1 MSQAPARENR
11 SQSDPREKT
20 FWYTMARAV
29 TRLLTR
35 TVFPTR
41 WYIPE
46 GLSIKG
52 PAIVVSNHKHWLDP
66 LLIGVKIKNQE
77 VRFLGKKELVKTRLG
92 EKLLTRLHMIV
103 VDRHNSDLK
112 AMRDCVNTVRQG
124 HILGIFPE
132 GTRCRKT
139 TMDHLETGCALIAL
153 RCKSPVYPVLID
165 RPCRPFRRVNVYFG
179 RSLALDDLYEASPNG
194 ETAEEMNRRIREGV
208 LALGPQPQ

>member
-1 MSQAPARENR
+1 MSQTPSREN
-11 SQSDPREKT
+11 PGPKRERT

-29 TRLLTR
+29 THLLTH
-35 TVFPTR
+35 TVYPTR
-41 WYIPE
+41 WHIPQ
-46 GLSIKG
+46 GLSIQG

-66 LLIGVKIKNQE
+66 LLIGVKIRNQE
-77 VRFLGKKELVKTRLG
+77 LRFLGKKELVKTKAG

-132 GTRCRKT
+132 GTRCRET
-139 TMDHLETGCALIAL
+139 TMEHLETGCALIAL
-153 RCKSPVYPVLID
+153 RCKATVYPVLID
-165 RPCRPFRRVNVYFG
+165 RPCRLFRRVNVYFG
-179 RSLALDDLYEASPNG
+179 QPLALDDLYEASPNG

-208 LALGPQPQ
+208 LSLGPLPR